1 MFMVFSF
8 LDLVVMVAAGLALMS
23 LGGGFYE
30 FMVVDPF
37 WPKRPDLIQPD
48 RGGISRKRFWIP
60 AHTTFELFLIAALVM
75 AWRQPPL
82 RLWLLVALASHA
94 TMRIWSAFD
103 FIPKALAFEKTAS
116 VDEAAA
122 KSWSR
127 RSKLRFPL
135 DLLTCAS
142 LMLAL
147 RAVWHG

>member
-1 MFMVFSF
+1 
-8 LDLVVMVAAGLALMS
+8 MS

-30 FMVVDPF
+30 FLVVDPF
-37 WPKRPDLIQPD
+37 WPKRPDLIQPE

-75 AWRQPPL
+75 AWRQPSL

-103 FIPKALAFEKTAS
+103 FIPKALAFEKAAS
-116 VDEAAA
+116 VDETAAMG
-122 KSWSR
+122 WSR

-135 DLLTCAS
+135 DLVTCVS